1 MKEQN
6 SDLSIVDILRKI
18 ISWFH
23 FLLKKWKIIVL
34 FSVLGALI
42 GLVYAK
48 YSKITYK
55 AELIFALEEKG
66 SGSNMSSYSSIAS
79 QFGIDLGGSG
89 GGVFFGDNILEL
101 IKSRLIIEKT
111 ILTPRYFGDKKQ
123 LLINRYIEK
132 NKLQDQWRLSN
143 NGTPILFLDTMK
155 RDNFTIQ
162 QDSVLFQIIDAI
174 KQKSL
179 LVSKVDKK
187 LNMVTVS
194 LTSNDEL
201 FAKEFT
207 EALVQ
212 TVSTYYIETKTKK
225 MRVTVNLLQNKVDSV
240 RRELYGEMNTAAQ
253 NQDNNLNL
261 IRSKA
266 RVPNAR
272 TQMNIQSLS
281 AMYAELSKNLE
292 LSKFTLMREE
302 PLIQIIDK
310 PILPLK
316 KNRVGKEKGILIGF
330 ILGGLLS
337 VLYVFG
343 NRFKDS
349 LLNNYTK

>member
-1 MKEQN
+1 
-6 SDLSIVDILRKI
+6 
-18 ISWFH
+18 
-23 FLLKKWKIIVL
+23 
-34 FSVLGALI
+34 
-42 GLVYAK
+42 
-48 YSKITYK
+48 
-55 AELIFALEEKG
+55 
-66 SGSNMSSYSSIAS
+66 
-79 QFGIDLGGSG
+79 
-89 GGVFFGDNILEL
+89 
-101 IKSRLIIEKT
+101 
-111 ILTPRYFGDKKQ
+111 
-123 LLINRYIEK
+123 
-132 NKLQDQWRLSN
+132 
-143 NGTPILFLDTMK
+143 
-155 RDNFTIQ
+155 
-162 QDSVLFQIIDAI
+162 
-174 KQKSL
+174 
-179 LVSKVDKK
+179 
-187 LNMVTVS
+187 
-194 LTSNDEL
+194 
-201 FAKEFT
+201 
-207 EALVQ
+207 VQ

>member
-1 MKEQN
+1 M
-6 SDLSIVDILRKI
+6 
-18 ISWFH
+18 
-23 FLLKKWKIIVL
+23 
-34 FSVLGALI
+34 
-42 GLVYAK
+42 
-48 YSKITYK
+48 
-55 AELIFALEEKG
+55 
-66 SGSNMSSYSSIAS
+66 
-79 QFGIDLGGSG
+79 
-89 GGVFFGDNILEL
+89 
-101 IKSRLIIEKT
+101 
-111 ILTPRYFGDKKQ
+111 
-123 LLINRYIEK
+123 
-132 NKLQDQWRLSN
+132 SN